1 MNTFGRYGYP
11 EAIDQ
16 VPTLKRMPLEYKL
29 CLNLLI
35 GLWNVKVLGC
45 GFTKDKEVKFI
56 DPHQNTIQCV
66 ILRNREADYWVT
78 MGSRTLTVYA
88 NVEPYN
94 QLTVVTPDVDSEDTL
109 ELLNYEDTVSI
120 MESIESAMNTLIRH
134 GKLTKTYGYCL
145 CYYEIR
151 NIMQVLGLE
160 KEFSKRLEELGFVG
174 AELQRLKREN
184 REYAYEEWSKEGYA
198 I

>member
-1 MNTFGRYGYP
+1 MMKTFGRYGYP

-29 CLNLLI
+29 CLNLLV
-35 GLWNVKVLGC
+35 GLWNIRVLDS
-45 GFTKDKEVKFI
+45 GFTKKEVKFV
-56 DPHQNTIQCV
+56 DPHQNTTQCV
-66 ILRNREADYWVT
+66 IMRNPKAEYWINLECNT
-78 MGSRTLTVYA
+78 ISIYG
-88 NVEPYN
+88 NEEPYN
-94 QLTVVTPDVDSEDTL
+94 QLTLVAPDVDSEDT
-109 ELLNYEDTVSI
+109 NYYMPYEDTVSI

-134 GKLTKTYGYCL
+134 RQLTKTYGYCL

-151 NIMQVLGLE
+151 NIMTILGLE

-174 AELQRLKREN
+174 AELDRLKREN
-184 REYAYEEWSKEGYA
+184 REYAFEEWKKEGFE